1 MDLRRLR
8 CCGCNRVERARW
20 IATARTRATF
30 AFRLRR
36 KALDAAIATCA
47 VRYSA
52 RDLLSQR
59 RLVESLARCNS
70 RGGRRWCC
78 AEGKAVADRP
88 DASRQA
94 ILRRALRGGAGDPS
108 WAGGRGGGWV

>member
-59 RLVESLARCNS
+59 RLVESLALCTQEAGRVGVARKGKPWLIDAALPDKQFERARCAAA
-70 RGGRRWCC
+70 RL
-78 AEGKAVADRP
+78 
-88 DASRQA
+88 
-94 ILRRALRGGAGDPS
+94 IHAGPED
-108 WAGGRGGGWV
+108 V